1 QNVGKQVKTLRLE
14 QLKSKERYDA
24 KRTKPSIV
32 EPGDTVVVEKPI
44 KTMEGSKK
52 LAPIY
57 DGPMKI
63 IDVLDNDRYV
73 VRDTKEGYRKKKY
86 ESVYSVDKMK
96 KYSLESDSDIAST

>member
-1 QNVGKQVKTLRLE
+1 M
-14 QLKSKERYDA
+14 YA
-24 KRTKPSIV
+24 I
-32 EPGDTVVVEKPI
+32 GDTVVVEKPVQ
-44 KTMEGSKK
+44 TMEGSKK

-73 VRDTKEGYRKKKY
+73 VRNTREGYRKKKY

-96 KYSLESDSDIAST
+96 NAGAGWYFIAGKSSSVYSYWLLFLLGCLLQSYLPAYI